1 MFLASYIQT
10 LFPYVLG
17 ETIDIMKVD
26 GFNRNDVIRNIIYI
40 LLITITTFACTY
52 LWRNIIMG
60 NSRNLEC
67 YLREHL
73 FKHFQKLPVEFYNK
87 RKTGDLIA
95 YAINDISAVRMA
107 FGPAT
112 ARALSGIVTCAS
124 SIYFMCINVDA
135 RLTLTVLIPLP
146 LLFYVMFKIGKKV
159 QVRFKKVQE
168 TFSLISDR
176 VQENIYGIRVIKSY
190 VQEDKE
196 IENFEVLNNQMMNS
210 NVMMVKTSSL
220 LSPVIEICF
229 DISFVVSLIFGGKLV
244 LKDQISLGDFIAFNT
259 YLTMILSPIV
269 SIGRVINI
277 IQRGLASKERLN
289 EIFNVSLKIDSNNII
304 TEGSTKGE
312 IEFRNL
318 NFTYPGASEKALEDI
333 SFSVPQGHT
342 IGIVGKTGSGKST
355 LASLLLKL
363 YNINQGE
370 IFLDGKDINDYSLE
384 YIRDSFALVP
394 QDIFLFSATIKDNIT
409 FFKDI
414 YTDEEIEKAAQCSC
428 IYNSIMEFP
437 DKFNTKLGE
446 RGVNLSGGQKQRV
459 SIARAVIKDPPVL
472 ILDDALSA
480 VDTETEAQ
488 ILKNLSEIRKGKTTI
503 IIAHRISAVENAD
516 EIIVLDR
523 GKIREKGSHEEL
535 MEKGGLYYEIYMEQS
550 KEREKGLSRCEA
562 SC

>member
-1 MFLASYIQT
+1 
-10 LFPYVLG
+10 
-17 ETIDIMKVD
+17 
-26 GFNRNDVIRNIIYI
+26 
-40 LLITITTFACTY
+40 
-52 LWRNIIMG
+52 
-60 NSRNLEC
+60 
-67 YLREHL
+67 
-73 FKHFQKLPVEFYNK
+73 
-87 RKTGDLIA
+87 
-95 YAINDISAVRMA
+95 
-107 FGPAT
+107 
-112 ARALSGIVTCAS
+112 
-124 SIYFMCINVDA
+124 
-135 RLTLTVLIPLP
+135 
-146 LLFYVMFKIGKKV
+146 
-159 QVRFKKVQE
+159 
-168 TFSLISDR
+168 
-176 VQENIYGIRVIKSY
+176 
-190 VQEDKE
+190 
-196 IENFEVLNNQMMNS
+196 MMNS